1 QGEIS
6 THTPR
11 MRLIHSSHS
20 AKAERA
26 AIAKMAMAMALS
38 HAVHAAGISPAKP
51 TIHGDRNNHTARMRL
66 RTSPIAWLFR
76 FIGTSM
82 SEPMSE
88 PKVRFSVARPQL
100 HSARSDAKPRESG
113 ADALFT

>member
-20 AKAERA
+20 AKADKA

-38 HAVHAAGISPAKP
+38 HAVHAAGINPAKP
-51 TIHGDRNNHTARMRL
+51 TIHGERNSHTARIRL
-66 RTSPIAWLFR
+66 STSPIAWFR

-82 SEPMSE
+82 SEP
-88 PKVRFSVARPQL
+88 KVRFFVARPQR
-100 HSARSDAKPRESG
+100 HSARSGARPRASG
-113 ADALFT
+113 ADALSA